1 MISNGRTRRPRRIN
15 RLAHAMEE
23 CASPDIYFAQND
35 RLTQISTL
43 VCEQTNYISFAP
55 EQLLMLARVAS
66 LDSING
72 RS

>member
-1 MISNGRTRRPRRIN
+1 MISDGRTRRPRRLN

-23 CASPDIYFAQND
+23 CARPDIYFAQND
-35 RLTQISTL
+35 RFTQISTL
-43 VCEQTNYISFAP
+43 VSEQTDHMSFAP
-55 EQLLMLARVAS
+55 EQLLMLARIES